1 MSIRICLKRVFL
13 RDSGRPLMG
22 RPAAWP
28 RFTDKQ
34 EQAVWLL
41 ETS

>member
-1 MSIRICLKRVFL
+1 MSILICLKRVPMQL
-13 RDSGRPLMG
+13 SASIDA

-34 EQAVWLL
+34 EQADWLL